1 MKITSGWWLS
11 RPYPSEKYEFV
22 SWDDDIPNIWKNK
35 KCSKLPIR
43 HSSNQNQSNNMNGIR
58 MDKMKMFGCAQRIKK
73 KQMIL
78 YRFPN
83 RSGFPFGNIKKE
95 KSSAPHWMLPGYPRL
110 VKRK

>member
-1 MKITSGWWLS
+1 
-11 RPYPSEKYEFV
+11 
-22 SWDDDIPNIWKNK
+22 
-35 KCSKLPIR
+35 
-43 HSSNQNQSNNMNGIR
+43 

-95 KSSAPHWMLPGYPRL
+95 TSSAPHWMLPGYPGL